1 MSGPEPVWVRE
12 TGAKYENAIEVGPHR
27 LTADEPLSDGGG
39 ARGPQ
44 PFEYILSGLGAC
56 TNMTVRMYADRKGWK
71 LTRVAVRLQMD
82 KVDGPDGKGKI
93 DRIVREIELEG
104 ELDAEQRQ
112 RLVAI
117 AEHCP
122 VHKFLS
128 AEKRIETRAITSQS

>member
-1 MSGPEPVWVRE
+1 MSGPQIVWVRE
-12 TGAKYENAIEVGPHR
+12 TGPKYENVVEIGPHR
-27 LTADEPLSDGGG
+27 LTADEPVADGGG

-44 PFEYILSGLGAC
+44 PFEYVLSGLGAC
-56 TNMTVRMYADRKGWK
+56 TSMTVRMYADRKGWK
-71 LTRVAVRLQMD
+71 LTRVAVRLEMD
-82 KVDGPDGKGKI
+82 KVDGPEGKGKI

-128 AEKRIETRAITSQS
+128 AEKRIETRAIMSRS

>member
-12 TGAKYENAIEVGPHR
+12 AGPKYQNAIEAGPHR
-27 LTADEPLSDGGG
+27 LTADEPVADGGG
-39 ARGPQ
+39 GQGPQ

-71 LTRVAVRLQMD
+71 LSRVSVRLQMD
-82 KVDGPDGKGKI
+82 KIDAADGKGKI

-112 RLVAI
+112 RLIAI

-128 AEKRIETRAITSQS
+128 AEKRIETRAATSRS

>member
-1 MSGPEPVWVRE
+1 MSGPQTVWVRE
-12 TGAKYENAIEVGPHR
+12 TGPKYENVVEIGLHR
-27 LTADEPLSDGGG
+27 LTADEPVADGGG

-44 PFEYILSGLGAC
+44 PFEYVLSGLGAC
-56 TNMTVRMYADRKGWK
+56 TSMTVRMYADRKGWK
-71 LTRVAVRLQMD
+71 LARIAVRLQMD

-128 AEKRIETRAITSQS
+128 AEKRIETRAITSRS